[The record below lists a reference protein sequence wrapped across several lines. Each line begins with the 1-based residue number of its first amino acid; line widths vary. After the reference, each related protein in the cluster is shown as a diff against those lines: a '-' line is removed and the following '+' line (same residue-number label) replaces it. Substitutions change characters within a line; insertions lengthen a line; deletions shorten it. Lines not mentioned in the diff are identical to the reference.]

1 MTQFSS
7 QLLQKVRNFCNPVG
21 NIPQPSDNDIMHR
34 YLDNARVGFTFS
46 MDYVGQ
52 DRMTLGGLLQPHSIE
67 LAKLVENF
75 AVSIQSGKYVI
86 LNNNTVFCIWL
97 FSPPLGGGMPGPKS
111 LDKDHLMKIM
121 KSVKCC
127 RPS

>member
-34 YLDNARVGFTFS
+34 YLDNARVGFKFS

-86 LNNNTVFCIWL
+86 LNNSVFGSFLLLLVVVCL
-97 FSPPLGGGMPGPKS
+97 DQS
-111 LDKDHLMKIM
+111 LLIKII
-121 KSVKCC
+121 SL
-127 RPS
+127 RL